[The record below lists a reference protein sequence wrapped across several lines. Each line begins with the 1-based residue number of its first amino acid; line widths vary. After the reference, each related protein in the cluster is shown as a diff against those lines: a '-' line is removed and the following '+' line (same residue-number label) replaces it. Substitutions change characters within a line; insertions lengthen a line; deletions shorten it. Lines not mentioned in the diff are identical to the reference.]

1 MRRLSL
7 SARAHDRILNVARTV
22 ADLNGAEG
30 VAATHV
36 AEAMQ
41 YRSLGPEL
49 LELSATVRVRV

>member
-41 YRSLGPEL
+41 YRSPD
-49 LELSATVRVRV
+49 RNCWN